1 MALTVKLSVSTGP
14 ATRMIEA
21 PGTTGQLGQAVPL
34 QNGHI
39 FILDQSGNVVNQA
52 AMNVAQAT
60 GTGQQITGAIAPNSR
75 VYVLANIP
83 SSVDVTTLTS
93 WQRIQQTVVTISASQ
108 QNNYRTAALANA
120 SGQPAGITTGT
131 GAAGTGTVTVEISP
145 LYSRFE
151 LTDVRGGPTIQAFN
165 VTGVFVD
172 SYFPSFTLDGQPSG
186 PIHYQAQSTN
196 FAGSFGDGPPVTT
209 APNAGPWAATGTAGN
224 MVATAG
230 AGMVWAYHVAA
241 ADLPRFIV
249 RLENIQTTGGTT
261 IAGPRYIT
269 VSSYSGQAPT
279 RFERGRI
286 YQVSLPFTEAQLAMT
301 PNPSYVTITAQV
313 RVVDWI
319 PTQLTPVI

>member
-1 MALTVKLSVSTGP
+1 MW
-14 ATRMIEA
+14 RR
-21 PGTTGQLGQAVPL
+21 L
-34 QNGHI
+34 Q
-39 FILDQSGNVVNQA
+39 
-52 AMNVAQAT
+52 
-60 GTGQQITGAIAPNSR
+60 TGAIAPNSR

-93 WQRIQQTVVTISASQ
+93 WQRIQQTVVTISTSQ
-108 QNNYRTAALANA
+108 QNNYRTAALANS
-120 SGQPAGITTGT
+120 SGQPAAITTTGT
-131 GAAGTGTVTVEISP
+131 TGTVTVEINP
-145 LYSRFE
+145 LYSRYE
-151 LTDVRGGPTIQAFN
+151 LTDVRGGPTIQSFN

-172 SYFPSFTLDGQPSG
+172 SYFPSFTLDGQSSG

-196 FAGSFGDGPPVTT
+196 FAGSFGDGPPVSTT
-209 APNAGPWAATGTAGN
+209 GPWVATGTAGN

-249 RLENIQTTGGTT
+249 RLENIVTTGGPV
-261 IAGPRYIT
+261 AGTRYIT
-269 VSSYSGQAPT
+269 ISSYSGQAPT

-301 PNPSYVTITAQV
+301 PNPSYVTVTAQV